1 MGKWLSKVLER
12 EVIPDKKIE
21 GYLENNTDKTDRM
34 PETIVVHADVSP
46 SMPHLTDGEREAY
59 QEYVDEMTSSK
70 HNFTMDKAKSEA
82 MQLVLRAKRVLQARQ
97 AAKEYKLDGYIK
109 IWSTVLD
116 EAVYLAKDEK
126 TGKRVPDQCLPV
138 FTEEDL
144 KELDAKTLTPQEAK
158 IIMLTKSV
166 FGGSIKTGIVPE
178 FIKNDSTNKTNLTKK
193 VLAGGRT
200 QSVEKR

>member
-34 PETIVVHADVSP
+34 PEPIVVHADVSP

-59 QEYVDEMTSSK
+59 QEYIEEMTSSK
-70 HNFTMDKAKSEA
+70 HNLTVDQAKIGA
-82 MQLVLRAKRVLQARQ
+82 MQLVLRPKQTLQNRQ

-116 EAVYLAKDEK
+116 EAIYLAKDEK
-126 TGKRVPDQCLPV
+126 TGKRVPDKCLPV

-166 FGGSIKTGIVPE
+166 FGGSIKTGMVPE
-178 FIKNDSTNKTNLTKK
+178 FIQNDSTKKTNLTKK
-193 VLAGGRT
+193 VLADGRT
-200 QSVEKR
+200 ESVGKT